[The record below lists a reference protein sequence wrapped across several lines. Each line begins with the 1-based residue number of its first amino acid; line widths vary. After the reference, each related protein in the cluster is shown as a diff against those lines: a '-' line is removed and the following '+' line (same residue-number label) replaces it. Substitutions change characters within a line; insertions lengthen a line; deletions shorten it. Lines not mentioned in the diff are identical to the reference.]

1 MKASVVL
8 TSAVLAIA
16 VAGCGSSSSGSSPRT
31 DAQKPAPA
39 KAAVTHAL
47 PQPTIKFDGPKV
59 IHSDGSFKA
68 SVALG
73 HFHIAANMVGMAPV
87 PGMGHLHFML
97 DGGKF
102 DYPRYSG
109 ANGQMGKKLG
119 VAGAYSPAVTPDIT
133 YSHLPPGRYTLV
145 CMLANNNH
153 TPVGV
158 EAKRTIIVR

>member
-1 MKASVVL
+1 VRRSAAILAALAS
-8 TSAVLAIA
+8 LAL
-16 VAGCGSSSSGSSPRT
+16 AGCGGSSNTGTTPVRHA
-31 DAQKPAPA
+31 AQAVKPVVKPSVRFA
-39 KAAVTHAL
+39 
-47 PQPTIKFDGPKV
+47 GPKV
-59 IHSDGSFKA
+59 VRSGGSFKT
-68 SVALG
+68 SVVLG

-109 ANGQMGKKLG
+109 ANGVMGKKLG
-119 VAGAYSPAVTPDIT
+119 VAGAYSPALAPRIT

-153 TPVGV
+153 TPTGV
-158 EAKRTIIVR
+158 EAKQTIIVR